1 MSHAHLKFL
10 FFVTKPYS
18 FSILEPI
25 QDLITESNSGTVKWF
40 TASSALNFTCPGNQL
55 KSNEAV
61 QDFNPD
67 VVLVPGNVVPH
78 FWSGLKV
85 QVFHGLDEEVK
96 GFYNITGFFDLYCTT
111 GPVMTETFSE
121 IAKQKKHF
129 IVEETGWPKLD
140 PVFKNKWIFND
151 QKNQLTKQYGLN
163 PELPLLLY
171 APTFPAKYTSAPD
184 LLDTIHNLNNSKYNW
199 IIKFHPLMDK
209 SIQEQFKQLE
219 NDHLRVVDELNILP
233 IMAGSDLMITD
244 TSSVAY
250 EFLSFDRPLITYQAL
265 ARKDKGINI
274 QIPTELSSAIERS
287 LKDPDE
293 LSTNR
298 ASCLREIH
306 PYSDGCSSDRVQQ
319 AIARILNDGLL
330 NELKQKPLNIIRK
343 YQIRKM
349 IDRSQ
354 TKG

>member
-55 KSNEAV
+55 KSNEGV

-85 QVFHGLDEEVK
+85 QVFLGLDEEVK